1 MNAHRGGAPAR
12 PEGRPERRAAPFAPG
27 ARALV
32 DAWLGR
38 SGDGAAALALA
49 AGDPLAAAALGG
61 PGMRALAESRLADA
75 LEWARSRPGS
85 AAKGL
90 VGAEALIA
98 GGRVVAGL
106 AELERLARRRDPA
119 GTLALARRFH
129 LLGDHARAMAA
140 ASRLPHYP
148 AAALIGARS
157 ALVAGRAGSA
167 LACLHPFLG
176 GEVGVLDPVQTG
188 AIGAV
193 AAAALARLGKAA
205 ELGAFTR
212 RLLSQGL
219 VPPEMLPGLARIGWT
234 AGRVAD
240 TKERLEREPG
250 PWRDAALLELAVLG
264 GDPERAA
271 AAAAAAGPLAEPSR
285 GLLELLGGAKPR
297 PGDRGAVLAEA
308 RFIEIWRTHP
318 TRWAP
323 WIEAVKVAG
332 DGVRIQDLAAGV
344 LPPDDAPA
352 PDLVLD
358 DGALVDLVE
367 PVPVPARPVDGEGI
381 WVEPVLCEGVGNGH
395 DWPAGER
402 RALLRGMRL
411 AVSPDTARIRVAG
424 PDAALGRAAEGRR
437 EIVIAP
443 PGDPFWAGPVPE
455 RAWPAMQVVRADRDR
470 GWAGAGAR
478 TAELAREIAGL

>member
-1 MNAHRGGAPAR
+1 MNAHEGAPER
-12 PEGRPERRAAPFAPG
+12 PEAGPERRAAPFAPG

-32 DAWLGR
+32 DAWVGR

-49 AGDPLAAAALGG
+49 AGDPLAAAVLGG

-75 LEWARSRPGS
+75 LAWARSRPGS

-106 AELERLARRRDPA
+106 EELERLARRRDPA

-140 ASRLPHYP
+140 ASRLPLYP

-157 ALVAGRAGSA
+157 ALVAGRAESA

-176 GEVGVLDPVQTG
+176 GEVGLVDPVQTG
-188 AIGAV
+188 AIGAA
-193 AAAALARLGKAA
+193 AAAALARLGKTAA
-205 ELGAFTR
+205 LGAFAR
-212 RLLSQGL
+212 RLLAQGL
-219 VPPEMLPGLARIGWT
+219 VPPEMLPGLARVGWT

-240 TKERLEREPG
+240 TKERLDREPG
-250 PWRDAALLELAVLG
+250 PWRDAALLELAILA

-271 AAAAAAGPLAEPSR
+271 AEAAAAGPLAEPSR
-285 GLLELLGGAKPR
+285 GLLELLAGAKPR
-297 PGDRGAVLAEA
+297 LGRPEAILAEA
-308 RFIEIWRTHP
+308 RVIEIWRTHP

-323 WIEAVKVAG
+323 WIEAVKAAG

-344 LPPDDAPA
+344 FPSDDLPA

-411 AVSPDTARIRVAG
+411 AVSPDTARVRVAG
-424 PDAALGRAAEGRR
+424 PDAALDRAAEGRR

-455 RAWPAMQVVRADRDR
+455 RAWPAMQVVRADPDR

-478 TAELAREIAGL
+478 TIELARAIGGL

>member
-1 MNAHRGGAPAR
+1 MNVQEGVPAR
-12 PEGRPERRAAPFAPG
+12 PEGSPERRAGPFAPG

-49 AGDPLAAAALGG
+49 AGDPLAAAVLGG
-61 PGMRALAESRLADA
+61 AGMRALAENRLVDA
-75 LEWARSRPGS
+75 LEWASSRPGS

-90 VGAEALIA
+90 VSAEALIA

-106 AELERLARRRDPA
+106 EALERLARRRDPA

-129 LLGDHARAMAA
+129 LLGDHARAEAA
-140 ASRLPHYP
+140 ASRLPLYP

-157 ALVAGRAGSA
+157 ALAAGRAGSA

-176 GEVGVLDPVQTG
+176 GEAGVVDPVQTG

-193 AAAALARLGKAA
+193 AASALARLGKTA
-205 ELGAFTR
+205 ELDAFAR

-219 VPPEMLPGLARIGWT
+219 VPPEMLPGLARVGWT
-234 AGRVAD
+234 AGRVAE
-240 TKERLEREPG
+240 TKERLDREPG
-250 PWRDAALLELAVLG
+250 PWRDAARVELAVLA

-271 AAAAAAGPLAEPSR
+271 AEAAAAGPLAEPSR
-285 GLLELLGGAKPR
+285 GLLELLSGAKPR
-297 PGDRGAVLAEA
+297 LGRPQTVLAEA
-308 RFIEIWRTHP
+308 RSVEIWRTHP
-318 TRWAP
+318 ARWAP
-323 WIEAVKVAG
+323 WIEAAKAAG
-332 DGVRIQDLAAGV
+332 NGVRIQDLAAGD
-344 LPPDDAPA
+344 LPSDDLPA

-358 DGALVDLVE
+358 DGALVDFVE

-381 WVEPVLCEGVGNGH
+381 WVEPGLCEGVGIGH

-402 RALLRGMRL
+402 RAILRGLRL

-443 PGDPFWAGPVPE
+443 PGDPFWAGPLPE
-455 RAWPAMQVVRADRDR
+455 RAWPAMHVVRADPDR

-478 TAELAREIAGL
+478 TGELARAIAGL